1 MAAAAGQVTLV
12 GDLRH
17 IATHELVGRE
27 ELATLLAEHP
37 HLYAI
42 GMTEGLRGEVLVLDS
57 VAFYGS
63 FENLRYEL
71 KEIRAGKVAFLAH
84 ASVPSWRP
92 ISVPFSV
99 STFKE
104 LEAFIGEAGTGLNQ
118 PFPVRFSGKT
128 NGLRWFVVAG
138 EGNGLPNPR
147 ESFLRARFLG
157 GLDGCDIECF
167 GIYSQH
173 HKGIATSPNS
183 CLHMH
188 FKTSG
193 AQSFVGHLDDDILLL
208 PGASIYLPSV

>member
-1 MAAAAGQVTLV
+1 MAHDNGKVTLV
-12 GDLRH
+12 GDLRQ
-17 IATHELVGRE
+17 IATQELVGRAD
-27 ELATLLAEHP
+27 LATLLAEHP
-37 HLYAI
+37 HFYAI

-57 VAFYGS
+57 IAYYGS

-71 KEIRAGKVAFLAH
+71 QEIRAGRVAFLAH
-84 ASVPSWRP
+84 ASVPLWRRVA
-92 ISVPFSV
+92 VPLTV

-104 LEAFIGEAGTGLNQ
+104 LESFIGEAGAGLSQ
-118 PFPVRFSGKT
+118 PFPVRLSAKT

-157 GLDGCDIECF
+157 GLDGCEIDCF
-167 GIYSQH
+167 GIYSEH

-193 AQSFVGHLDDDILLL
+193 PKSFVGHLDDDILLL
-208 PGASIYLPSV
+208 PGASIDLPAS